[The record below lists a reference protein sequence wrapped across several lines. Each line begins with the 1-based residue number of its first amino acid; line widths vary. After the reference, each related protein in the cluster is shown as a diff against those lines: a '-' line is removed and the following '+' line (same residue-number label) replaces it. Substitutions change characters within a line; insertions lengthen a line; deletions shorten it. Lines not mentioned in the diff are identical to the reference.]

1 MKVVGGIQA
10 VREALR
16 AAPEKVRKIFV
27 VQGPLDSRKREI
39 LTLARSQGVPV
50 YRETKARIGR
60 VRGEDAH
67 QGVVAELTE
76 ISWMSLETLIAEA
89 PDPALLLVLDQVE
102 DPRNLGAAVRA
113 ADGAGVH
120 GVVMPERKTA
130 PPSQVAIAASGG
142 ALFHARMARVT
153 NLSNALA
160 KLKEEGLWVVGLSP
174 DARDPWYSFDYTVPL
189 AVVVGSEGK
198 GLRKRVAA
206 TCDALVSLPQLGEI
220 GSLNLSVAAG
230 VILYE
235 VVRQRSAGDRS

>member
-1 MKVVGGIQA
+1 MRVVGGIQA
-10 VREALR
+10 VREALK
-16 AAPEKVRKIFV
+16 AAPEKVRKILV

-39 LTLARSQGVPV
+39 LTLARSHGVPV

-60 VRGEDAH
+60 VRGEGTH
-67 QGVVAELTE
+67 QGVVAELAE
-76 ISWMSLETLIAEA
+76 ISWMSLETLIEKA

-102 DPRNLGAAVRA
+102 DPRNLGATVRA

-130 PPSQVAIAASGG
+130 PPSDVAIAASAG

-153 NLSNALA
+153 NLSDALA
-160 KLKEEGLWVVGLSP
+160 ELKEKGLWVVGLSP
-174 DARDPWYSFDYTVPL
+174 EARDPWYGFDYTVPV
-189 AVVVGSEGK
+189 AVVLGSEGK

-206 TCDALVSLPQLGEI
+206 TCDALVSLPQLGKV

-230 VILYE
+230 VVLYE
-235 VVRQRSAGDRS
+235 VVRQRSAGDRL